1 VAGRFATVDEYLGS
15 LPADVQVIVREVR
28 RAALAAAPDAQDTIR
43 YQIPTLTLADRS
55 LVHYAAWT
63 HHLSVYPVPRADAA
77 LRAELAAYETGKGTL
92 RFPLDRPVPY
102 DLIERVVAQLRIER
116 AA

>member
-1 VAGRFATVDEYLGS
+1 VAGRFATVDEYIGS

-28 RAALAAAPDAQDTIR
+28 RAALAAAPDAQDAIR
-43 YQIPTLTLADRS
+43 YQIPTLTLGGTS

-63 HHLSVYPVPRADAA
+63 HFLSVYPVPRADAA
-77 LRAELAAYETGKGTL
+77 LRTELTAYEAGKGTL

-116 AA
+116 AS